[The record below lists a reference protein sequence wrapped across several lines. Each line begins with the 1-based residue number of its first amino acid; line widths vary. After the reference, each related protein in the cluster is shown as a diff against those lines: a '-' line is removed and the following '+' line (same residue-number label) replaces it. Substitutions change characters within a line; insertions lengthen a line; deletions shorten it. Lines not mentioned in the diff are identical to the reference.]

1 MPYDIKEESKEIA
14 DNLKNNRGT
23 IIVLILSSIAGGL
36 IVDKLKEEGIVERI
50 KGLFKKG
57 DYEEYEEEWYGKIWN
72 ANSKT
77 KKISERIY

>member
-1 MPYDIKEESKEIA
+1 MIKMPHDIKEESKEIA

-36 IVDKLKEEGIVERI
+36 IVDRLKNEGIVERI

-57 DYEEYEEEWYGKIWN
+57 DYEEYEEE
-72 ANSKT
+72 
-77 KKISERIY
+77 

>member
-1 MPYDIKEESKEIA
+1 MPYDIKEESKEIT

-57 DYEEYEEEWYGKIWN
+57 DYEEYEEEEWVIHHKEN
-72 ANSKT
+72 LKLN
-77 KKISERIY
+77 

>member
-36 IVDKLKEEGIVERI
+36 IVDKLKEEGIVTRI

-57 DYEEYEEEWYGKIWN
+57 DYEEYEEEWNVN
-72 ANSKT
+72 A
-77 KKISERIY
+77 